1 MRRDRVLGTREGGR
15 RKMGGRKVGKPVSTQ
30 APEYGLMLWVV
41 VPDEFTAP

>member
-1 MRRDRVLGTREGGR
+1 MED
-15 RKMGGRKVGKPVSTQ
+15 RKVGKPVSTQ